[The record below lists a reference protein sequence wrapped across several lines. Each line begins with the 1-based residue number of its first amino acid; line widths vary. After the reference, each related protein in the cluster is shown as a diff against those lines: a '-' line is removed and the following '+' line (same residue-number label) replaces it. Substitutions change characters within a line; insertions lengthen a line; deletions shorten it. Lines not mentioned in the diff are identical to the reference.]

1 MPYSITIYAKTIEN
15 RNKPIFGYPVQ
26 FVLFF
31 SSRTGMEF
39 VQGADVTPDSQP
51 IRKVSLA
58 PYKFQPQFAAVI
70 RQGDILEDYYFFI
83 KQKYSTRAS
92 FMAKTESERR
102 VSMIYYL
109 TSKSLTSNQ
118 LII

>member
-1 MPYSITIYAKTIEN
+1 MLKQLKIETNQYLDTQYSFFLNFFFY
-15 RNKPIFGYPVQ
+15 
-26 FVLFF
+26 LFF

-92 FMAKTESERR
+92 AMAKTESERR

>member
-1 MPYSITIYAKTIEN
+1 MLKQSKIETNQYLDTQYSFFFKFFFY
-15 RNKPIFGYPVQ
+15 
-26 FVLFF
+26 LFF

-70 RQGDILEDYYFFI
+70 RQGDILEDYYFFYQA
-83 KQKYSTRAS
+83 KVFNSS
-92 FMAKTESERR
+92 FRHG
-102 VSMIYYL
+102 
-109 TSKSLTSNQ
+109 
-118 LII
+118 